1 MKRGR
6 KQQLKYLG
14 WLIVLILSVRGCYS
28 CRNRMEKKEKKIDS
42 SFMFISGD
50 TLPFAKAPEKKHRIY
65 SVPGFERTFNDIN
78 SVQLQAAEHWGVQP
92 VANRDEARKL
102 CVGGKL
108 VYIGSI
114 PGIVLDKRIKS
125 SIPYLVPR
133 ASFLLTKIAI
143 NFLDSLRVK
152 QVKYNMLIV
161 TSVLR
166 TQEDVD
172 KLRTHNS
179 NATKNSCH
187 QYGTTFDLSYN
198 RYVQVQNP
206 GGPQVK
212 PVRNDTL
219 KWVLSE
225 VLRDLRADSL
235 CYIKYEVNQG
245 CFHITAR

>member
-1 MKRGR
+1 MNKGR
-6 KQQLKYLG
+6 AQQLRYIF
-14 WLIVLILSVRGCYS
+14 WLVVLILLMRGCYS
-28 CRNRMEKKEKKIDS
+28 CRNRMSKEEKHIDS
-42 SFMFISGD
+42 SFAFISSD
-50 TLPFAKAPEKKHRIY
+50 TLPFIATPAEKHPIY
-65 SVPGFERTFNDIN
+65 SVPGFERTFNDLN
-78 SVQLQAAEHWGVQP
+78 DVQLKAAARWGIQP
-92 VANRDEARKL
+92 VDTREQAVKL
-102 CVGGKL
+102 CQGGKL

-114 PGIVLDKRIKS
+114 PGVTLDKRIKS

-133 ASFLLTKIAI
+133 ASFLLTKIAV

-152 QVKYNMLIV
+152 KIKYNMLIV

-166 TQEDVD
+166 TKEDVTQ
-172 KLRTHNS
+172 LRTHNG

-198 RYVQVQNP
+198 RYVQVQDP
-206 GGPQVK
+206 RGPQVK

-225 VLRDLRADSL
+225 VLRDLRADSI

-245 CFHITAR
+245 CFHITTR

>member
-6 KQQLKYLG
+6 KQQLKYLF
-14 WLIVLILSVRGCYS
+14 WLILLILVVRGCYS
-28 CRNRMEKKEKKIDS
+28 CRNRMEKEEAKIDS
-42 SFMFISGD
+42 SFVFISGD
-50 TLPFAKAPEKKHRIY
+50 TLPFIPAPEKKHRIY
-65 SVPGFERTFNDIN
+65 SVQGFERTFNDIN
-78 SVQLQAAEHWGVQP
+78 TVQLQAAEKWGIQP
-92 VANRDEARKL
+92 VANREEAQKL

-152 QVKYNMLIV
+152 KIKYNMLIV

-166 TQEDVD
+166 TQEDVS
-172 KLRTHNS
+172 KLRAHNS
-179 NATKNSCH
+179 NATRNSCH

-198 RYVQVQNP
+198 RYVQVQDP
-206 GGPQVK
+206 DGSQVK

-245 CFHITAR
+245 CFHITTR

>member
-6 KQQLKYLG
+6 KQQLKYLMG
-14 WLIVLILSVRGCYS
+14 LIVLILLIRGCYS
-28 CRNRMEKKEKKIDS
+28 CHNRTDRNEAKTDS
-42 SFMFISGD
+42 SFLFISGD
-50 TLPFAKAPEKKHRIY
+50 TLPFIKAPEKKHPIY
-65 SVPGFERTFNDIN
+65 SVPGFEKTFSDIN
-78 SVQLQAAEHWGVQP
+78 PVQLQAAERWGIQP
-92 VANRDEARKL
+92 VANREEARKL

-114 PGIVLDKRIKS
+114 PGVVLDKRIKS

-152 QVKYNMLIV
+152 QIKYNMLIV

-166 TQEDVD
+166 TQEDVNN
-172 KLRTHNS
+172 LRAHNS

-198 RYVQVQNP
+198 RYVQVQDP
-206 GGPQVK
+206 DGPQVK

-245 CFHITAR
+245 CFHITTR

>member
-6 KQQLKYLG
+6 KQQIKYIAGLV
-14 WLIVLILSVRGCYS
+14 VLILLIRGCYS
-28 CRNRMEKKEKKIDS
+28 CNHRMEEDETKTDS
-42 SFMFISGD
+42 SFLFISGD
-50 TLPFAKAPEKKHRIY
+50 TLPFIKAPEKKHRIY
-65 SVPGFERTFNDIN
+65 SVPGFEKTFNDIN
-78 SVQLQAAEHWGVQP
+78 AVQLQAAERWGIPP
-92 VANRDEARKL
+92 VANRDEAMKL
-102 CVGGKL
+102 CMGGKL

-143 NFLDSLRVK
+143 NFIDSLRVK
-152 QVKYNMLIV
+152 QIKYNMLIV

-166 TQEDVD
+166 TQDDVN
-172 KLRTHNS
+172 KLRTHNR

-198 RYVQVQNP
+198 RYVQVQDP
-206 GGPQVK
+206 DGPEVK

-245 CFHITAR
+245 CFHITTR